1 VSIYD
6 LPPEALRTTQPI
18 NALRARQV
26 MRPLCFNRPDF
37 PALVEVQDGWQAVC
51 LATPEGLTA
60 TIFAPA
66 HDVVP
71 NRMSKDCKAWAVHP
85 SEDPA
90 AESVPARECWRCW
103 GCRHLPEDPRVVIAA
118 AGSEVVP

>member
-1 VSIYD
+1 VSIYFLSPAHK
-6 LPPEALRTTQPI
+6 LPREPI
-18 NALRARQV
+18 NALRAREGL
-26 MRPLCFNRPDF
+26 RPLCFNRPDF

-60 TIFAPA
+60 TIFAPS

-85 SEDPA
+85 QEDPA
-90 AESVPARECWRCW
+90 AESVPAREQWRCW
-103 GCRHLPEDPRVVIAA
+103 GCRHLPQDPRVVIAA
-118 AGSEVVP
+118 AGASLW